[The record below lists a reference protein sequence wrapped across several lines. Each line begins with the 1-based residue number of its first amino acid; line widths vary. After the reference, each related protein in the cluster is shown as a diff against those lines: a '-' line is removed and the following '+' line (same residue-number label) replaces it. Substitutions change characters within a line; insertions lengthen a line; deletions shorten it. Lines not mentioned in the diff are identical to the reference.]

1 MSLVVAAD
9 GDLVTELVMTLL
21 LPDPALSITILAKL
35 LLSHLR
41 TTHMFPLPLKVT
53 FPDPRACVSP
63 GAVFVVSVS
72 LASQRHRAAW
82 REFLNKDVNVPENS

>member
-1 MSLVVAAD
+1 MSLIVTAD
-9 GDLVTELVMTLL
+9 GDLVPEVVMTLL
-21 LPDPALSITILAKL
+21 LPDPALSRSQYWPM
-35 LLSHLR
+35 LLSHLK

-53 FPDPRACVSP
+53 FPDPRACVFP

-82 REFLNKDVNVPENS
+82 REFLNMDGNVPEHS